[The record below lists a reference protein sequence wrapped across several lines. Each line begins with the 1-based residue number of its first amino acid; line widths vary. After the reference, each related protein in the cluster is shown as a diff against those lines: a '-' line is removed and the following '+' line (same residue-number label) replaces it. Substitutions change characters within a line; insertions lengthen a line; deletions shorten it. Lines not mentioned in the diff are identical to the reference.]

1 MNNSAFSYLNFINFS
16 NLYNWSVQYAQ
27 RKYTLNND
35 LYDLVPINEFLTRVK
50 EPVTV
55 EDNLNYKR
63 VSIRLYNAGIGLRD
77 IEKGINIGTKK
88 QFRVHTGQFLLSK
101 IDARNGAFGVVPEI
115 CDNAIITGNFWT
127 FDVNYE
133 KVNPYFLTLVMT
145 SDFFIKLS
153 EQCSN
158 GTTNRHYLQEN
169 LFLDMKIPLPPLEKQ
184 KEIVDRYNEKI
195 KLAEKQEKEA
205 QNLEQEINKYIF
217 SELGLKIKKDLKQD
231 KLLNFV
237 KFSNLKLWGVDKIC
251 GTNRFYSEIYK
262 LHTLNDICDLYIEAF
277 RGKSPK
283 YENNSNSIILNQKCN
298 RWNSIDLNF
307 AKTVSESWANSIDNN
322 FKTQEGD
329 ILINSTGE
337 GTIGRASYISKE
349 NIGLLYDSHILLLR
363 LNKQKINPLYYTYL
377 FNSCFGQDQIDF
389 VKSAQSTKQT
399 ELGIDNL
406 KKIKFPYPDM
416 DVQNEIVDTITKLKA
431 KIEKL
436 NNLAEQNRKL
446 AQEEF
451 EKELFE

>member
-1 MNNSAFSYLNFINFS
+1 MNSSAFSYLSFINFS

-50 EPVTV
+50 ESVTV

-63 VSIRLYNAGIGLRD
+63 VSIKLYNAGIDLRD

-115 CDNAIITGNFWT
+115 CNNAIITGNFWT

-169 LFLDMKIPLPPLEKQ
+169 LFLDMKIPLPPLKKQ
-184 KEIVDRYNEKI
+184 KEIIDRYNEKI
-195 KLAEKQEKEA
+195 NISKRQEKIA
-205 QNLEQEINKYIF
+205 IKLEQKLNNCIYNK
-217 SELGLKIKKDLKQD
+217 LGLKIKEESQKGDFI
-231 KLLNFV
+231 NFV
-237 KFSNLKLWGVDKIC
+237 KFSNLKQWGIDKIT
-251 GTNRFYSEIYK
+251 GTDRFYSKNYK
-262 LHTLNDICDLYIEAF
+262 LQSLNDTQNLYIEAF

-298 RWNSIDLNF
+298 RWNSIDLNY

-329 ILINSTGE
+329 VLINSTGE
-337 GTIGRASYISKE
+337 GTIGRASYINKE

-363 LNKQKINPLYYTYL
+363 LNQKKINPLYYTYL
-377 FNSCFGQDQIDF
+377 LNSRFGQEQVNF

-406 KKIKFPYPDM
+406 KKIKFPYPDI
-416 DVQNEIVDTITKLKA
+416 DVQNEIVDVIKKLKA

-446 AQEEF
+446 AQKEF

>member
-1 MNNSAFSYLNFINFS
+1 MNSSAFSYLNFINFS
-16 NLYNWSVQYAQ
+16 NLFNWSVQYAQ
-27 RKYTLNND
+27 RQFTINND
-35 LYDLVPINEFLTRVK
+35 LYDLVPINQFLTRVK
-50 EPVTV
+50 EPINI
-55 EDNLNYKR
+55 EDPLSYKR
-63 VSIRLYNAGIGLRD
+63 VSIRLYNAGIRLRD

-88 QFRVHTGQFLLSK
+88 QFKVRKGQFLLSK
-101 IDARNGAFGVVPEI
+101 IDARNGAFGVVPES
-115 CDNAIITGNFWT
+115 CDGAIITGNFWT

-145 SDFFIKLS
+145 SDFFVKLS

-169 LFLDMKIPLPPLEKQ
+169 LFLEMKIPLPPLEKQ
-184 KEIVDRYNEKI
+184 QEIVDRYNAKI
-195 KLAEKQEKEA
+195 KLAEEQEKEA
-205 QNLEQEINKYIF
+205 KNLDQEIDTYIF
-217 SELGLKIKKDLKQD
+217 EKLGLKIKEESKRG
-231 KLLNFV
+231 KLIDFV
-237 KFSNLKLWGVDKIC
+237 DFSNLKLWGIDKIC

-262 LHTLNDICDLYIEAF
+262 LQSLNDNLNLYIEAF

-283 YENNSNSIILNQKCN
+283 YEINSNSIILNQKCN

-337 GTIGRASYISKE
+337 GTIGRASCINKE

-363 LNKQKINPLYYTYL
+363 LNTQKITPLYYTYL
-377 FNSCFGQDQIDF
+377 LNSRFGQEQINC

-406 KKIKFPYPDM
+406 KKIKFPYPDI
-416 DVQNEIVDTITKLKA
+416 DVQNEIVDTITKIKA
-431 KIEKL
+431 KVEKL
-436 NNLAEQNRKL
+436 NNLADQNRQL